1 MMLEL
6 NSVSKS
12 FAGLTAL
19 SDVSLD
25 VAAGEIKAVIGPNGA
40 GKTTLFNVITGL
52 FPAKSGDIVIKGE
65 SITGLS
71 ADKIAR
77 KGLARTFQHPHLF
90 DTLDLLENVMVG
102 RHYRTKA
109 DTFACG
115 LRLPWARREEE
126 EIRDAAMQHLEFVGL
141 GGKSDRRPSELPL
154 GELRYL
160 ELARALATEPEI
172 ILLDEPAAGLN
183 DNETDGF
190 RDLLF
195 KVRERGTTLL
205 VIEHH
210 MKFVMEVSDSIAVL
224 NFGAKIADGRPTE
237 IQNSPDVIAAYLGT
251 DGDDD

>member
-90 DTLDLLENVMVG
+90 DTLDLLENVMGG
-102 RHYRTKA
+102 RHYSTKA

-115 LRLPWARREEE
+115 LRLPWARR
-126 EIRDAAMQHLEFVGL
+126 
-141 GGKSDRRPSELPL
+141 
-154 GELRYL
+154 
-160 ELARALATEPEI
+160 
-172 ILLDEPAAGLN
+172 
-183 DNETDGF
+183 
-190 RDLLF
+190 
-195 KVRERGTTLL
+195 
-205 VIEHH
+205 
-210 MKFVMEVSDSIAVL
+210 
-224 NFGAKIADGRPTE
+224 
-237 IQNSPDVIAAYLGT
+237 
-251 DGDDD
+251 

>member
-1 MMLEL
+1 
-6 NSVSKS
+6 
-12 FAGLTAL
+12 
-19 SDVSLD
+19 
-25 VAAGEIKAVIGPNGA
+25 
-40 GKTTLFNVITGL
+40 
-52 FPAKSGDIVIKGE
+52 
-65 SITGLS
+65 
-71 ADKIAR
+71 
-77 KGLARTFQHPHLF
+77 
-90 DTLDLLENVMVG
+90 
-102 RHYRTKA
+102 
-109 DTFACG
+109 
-115 LRLPWARREEE
+115 
-126 EIRDAAMQHLEFVGL
+126 MQHLEFVGL